1 MLEQKQSGPEYVAT
15 RLEYVATRLPKPH
28 DGKACKACKACV
40 AASAKRKSNKWKK
53 QRAGSQG
60 ASASVFCECTET
72 ALCTTHTQKKTG
84 SIRIVSSLAR
94 LRSERHQMTDDKTD
108 EETEQN

>member
-1 MLEQKQSGPEYVAT
+1 MLERKQSGPEYVAT
-15 RLEYVATRLPKPH
+15 RLEYIATRLPKPH
-28 DGKACKACKACV
+28 DGKACKACV

-53 QRAGSQG
+53 QRAASQG

-72 ALCTTHTQKKTG
+72 ALCTTDTQKKTC
-84 SIRIVSSLAR
+84 SFRIVSSLAR

-108 EETEQN
+108 DETEQN